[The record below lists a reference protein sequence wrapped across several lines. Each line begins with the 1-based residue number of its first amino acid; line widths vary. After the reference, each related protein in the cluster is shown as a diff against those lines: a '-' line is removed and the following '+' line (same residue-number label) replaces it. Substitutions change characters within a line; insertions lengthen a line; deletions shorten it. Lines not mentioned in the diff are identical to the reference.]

1 MDKNTKTNRDFSVLA
16 TKLEPSYPFVDFSP
30 QDFKRYSGEERDF
43 SKKRSRMIL
52 SPFQTKVLARVFQK
66 TAFPSALVRN
76 NLSKTIGIPSR
87 NIQIWF
93 QNQRQKV
100 RQKEAIVNKPSDYQ
114 NRKLLNIGPLD
125 VLARAAFNNEKGA
138 LTILPPPK
146 HSKILYFSD
155 SKNQSKHLR
164 PW

>member
-1 MDKNTKTNRDFSVLA
+1 MDANTKTTKDFNSLA
-16 TKLEPSYPFVDFSP
+16 TKLDPSYPFVDFSP
-30 QDFKRYSGEERDF
+30 QDFKRFSSDEKAF

-66 TAFPSALVRN
+66 TAFPSSLVRN

-93 QNQRQKV
+93 QNQRQKI
-100 RQKEAIVNKPSDYQ
+100 RQKEAIANKSSDFQ
-114 NRKLLNIGPLD
+114 NRKLRSVGPLD
-125 VLARAAFNNEKGA
+125 VLARAAFNNEKG
-138 LTILPPPK
+138 TSTVLPPPI
-146 HSKILYFSD
+146 HSNISFSD
-155 SKNQSKHLR
+155 QEIQSKHLR